1 MGGEK
6 KLSKTKKRDEKHSH
20 AHFGR
25 AHNHEHA
32 SNLPLAIG
40 LNLAFSIA
48 EFFFGALFGSAAIS
62 ADAVHDLGDAIL
74 LTITLILNKLSKKK
88 PTSVMSY
95 GYKRFAALGAF
106 LNAGVI
112 LWISYQM
119 MISLYYEL
127 TFPHLHPRVNVPGLM
142 IVSIVGIL
150 VNLFA
155 AARLHGSKNILDRT
169 VSLHLI
175 EDLLGWILTFLT
187 SVLISFSGL
196 HILDR
201 VASLCILLFISWGA
215 ISNAWGVLKILTQ
228 RAPSIKN
235 LNKIKKQILAID
247 GVLKIENIH
256 FWSLDGAEHILTA
269 RIFIKNLSKSAE
281 IRKEISNFLPDFQI
295 VDSTIEF
302 FEK

>member
-1 MGGEK
+1 MGGKSKISKEK
-6 KLSKTKKRDEKHSH
+6 KACKQAH
-20 AHFGR
+20 AHFGVV
-25 AHNHEHA
+25 HQHKKS

-40 LNLAFSIA
+40 LNLGFSIA
-48 EFFFGALFGSAAIS
+48 EFFFGTLFSSAAIS

-74 LTITLILNKLSKKK
+74 LTITLILNKLSNKK

-95 GYKRFAALGAF
+95 GYKRFAALGAL

-112 LWISYQM
+112 LWLSYTMAISV
-119 MISLYYEL
+119 YYEF
-127 TFPHLHPRVNVPGLM
+127 TFPHVHPYVNVPGLM
-142 IVSIVGIL
+142 IVSIGGIL

-155 AARLHGSKNILDRT
+155 ATRLYGSKNILDRT

-175 EDLLGWILTFLT
+175 EDLLGWILTFIT

-228 RAPSIKN
+228 RAPSIKK
-235 LNKIKKQILAID
+235 LNKIKKQILAVE

-256 FWSLDGAEHILTA
+256 FWSLDGAEHIFTA
-269 RIFIKNLSKSAE
+269 RIFVSNISRAAE
-281 IRKEISNFLPDFQI
+281 IRKKISHFLPDFQI
-295 VDSTIEF
+295 VDSTIEIL
-302 FEK
+302 EK

>member
-1 MGGEK
+1 MGGKGKFSKEK
-6 KLSKTKKRDEKHSH
+6 KAYKQVH
-20 AHFGR
+20 AHFGVV
-25 AHNHEHA
+25 HQHKKS

-40 LNLAFSIA
+40 LNLGFSIA
-48 EFFFGALFGSAAIS
+48 EFFFGTLFSSAAIS

-95 GYKRFAALGAF
+95 GYKRFAALGAL

-112 LWISYQM
+112 LWLSYTM
-119 MISLYYEL
+119 AFSVYYEF
-127 TFPHLHPRVNVPGLM
+127 TFPHVHPYVNVPGLM

-155 AARLHGSKNILDRT
+155 AARLYGSKNILDRT

-175 EDLLGWILTFLT
+175 EDLLGWILTFIT

-235 LNKIKKQILAID
+235 LNKIKKQILAVE

-256 FWSLDGAEHILTA
+256 FWSLDGAEHIFTA
-269 RIFIKNLSKSAE
+269 RIFVSDISRAAK
-281 IRKEISNFLPDFQI
+281 IRKKISHFLPDFQI
-295 VDSTIEF
+295 IDSTIEIL
-302 FEK
+302 EK

>member
-1 MGGEK
+1 MGGKAKFSKEK
-6 KLSKTKKRDEKHSH
+6 NACKQVH
-20 AHFGR
+20 AHFGM
-25 AHNHEHA
+25 AHNHKKS

-40 LNLAFSIA
+40 LNLGFSIA
-48 EFFFGALFGSAAIS
+48 EFFFGTLFSSAAIS

-95 GYKRFAALGAF
+95 GYKRFAALGAL

-112 LWISYQM
+112 LWLSYTMAISV
-119 MISLYYEL
+119 YYEF
-127 TFPHLHPRVNVPGLM
+127 TFPHVHPYVNVPGLM

-155 AARLHGSKNILDRT
+155 ATRLHGSKNILDRT

-175 EDLLGWILTFLT
+175 EDLLGWILTFIT

-235 LNKIKKQILAID
+235 LNKIKKQILAVE

-256 FWSLDGAEHILTA
+256 FWSLDGAEHIFTA
-269 RIFIKNLSKSAE
+269 RIFVSDISRATK
-281 IRKEISNFLPDFQI
+281 IRKKISHFLPDFQI
-295 VDSTIEF
+295 IDSTIEIL
-302 FEK
+302 EK

>member
-1 MGGEK
+1 MGGRGKFSKEK
-6 KLSKTKKRDEKHSH
+6 KACKQVH
-20 AHFGR
+20 AHFGGV
-25 AHNHEHA
+25 HDHENP
-32 SNLPLAIG
+32 SNLPIAIC
-40 LNLAFSIA
+40 LNLGFSIL
-48 EFFFGALFGSAAIS
+48 EFFFGSLFGSAAIS

-74 LTITLILNKLSKKK
+74 LTITLILNKLSNKK

-95 GYKRFAALGAF
+95 GYKRFAALGAL

-112 LWISYQM
+112 LWLSYTMAISV
-119 MISLYYEL
+119 YYEF
-127 TFPHLHPRVNVPGLM
+127 TFPHVHPYVNVPGLM

-155 AARLHGSKNILDRT
+155 AARLYGSKNILDRT

-175 EDLLGWILTFLT
+175 EDLLGWILTFIT

-215 ISNAWGVLKILTQ
+215 ISNAWGILKILTQ

-235 LNKIKKQILAID
+235 LNKIKKQILAIE

-256 FWSLDGAEHILTA
+256 FWSLDGAEHIFTA
-269 RIFIKNLSKSAE
+269 RIFVSDISRATE
-281 IRKEISNFLPDFQI
+281 IRKKISHFLPDFQI
-295 VDSTIEF
+295 VDSTIEIL
-302 FEK
+302 EK

>member
-1 MGGEK
+1 MGGKAKFSKEK
-6 KLSKTKKRDEKHSH
+6 NACKQVH
-20 AHFGR
+20 AHFGI
-25 AHNHEHA
+25 AHNHKKS

-40 LNLAFSIA
+40 LNLGFSIA
-48 EFFFGALFGSAAIS
+48 EFFFGTLFSSAAIS

-74 LTITLILNKLSKKK
+74 LTITLILNKLSNKK

-95 GYKRFAALGAF
+95 GYKRFAALGAL

-112 LWISYQM
+112 LWLSYIMAISV
-119 MISLYYEL
+119 YYEF
-127 TFPHLHPRVNVPGLM
+127 TFPHVHPYVNVPGLM

-155 AARLHGSKNILDRT
+155 VARLYGSKNILDRT

-175 EDLLGWILTFLT
+175 EDLLGWILTFIT

-235 LNKIKKQILAID
+235 LNKIKKQILAVE

-256 FWSLDGAEHILTA
+256 FWSLDGAEHVFTA
-269 RIFIKNLSKSAE
+269 RIFVSDISRATE
-281 IRKEISNFLPDFQI
+281 IRKKISHFLSDFQI
-295 VDSTIEF
+295 VDSTIEIL
-302 FEK
+302 EK

>member
-1 MGGEK
+1 MGGKAKFSKEK
-6 KLSKTKKRDEKHSH
+6 NACKQVH
-20 AHFGR
+20 AHFGI
-25 AHNHEHA
+25 AHNHKKS

-40 LNLAFSIA
+40 LNLGFSIA
-48 EFFFGALFGSAAIS
+48 EFFFGTLFSSAAIS

-95 GYKRFAALGAF
+95 GYKRFAALGAL

-112 LWISYQM
+112 LWLSYTMAISV
-119 MISLYYEL
+119 YYEF
-127 TFPHLHPRVNVPGLM
+127 TFPHVHPYVNVPGLM
-142 IVSIVGIL
+142 IVSIAGIL

-155 AARLHGSKNILDRT
+155 AARLYGSKNILDRT

-175 EDLLGWILTFLT
+175 EDLLGWILTFIT

-235 LNKIKKQILAID
+235 LNKIKKQILAIE

-256 FWSLDGAEHILTA
+256 FWSLDGAEHIFTA
-269 RIFIKNLSKSAE
+269 RIFVSDISRATE
-281 IRKEISNFLPDFQI
+281 IRKKISHFLPDFQI
-295 VDSTIEF
+295 VDSTIEIL
-302 FEK
+302 EK

>member
-1 MGGEK
+1 MGGKGKFSKEK
-6 KLSKTKKRDEKHSH
+6 NACKQVH
-20 AHFGR
+20 AHFGTV
-25 AHNHEHA
+25 HDHKKS

-40 LNLAFSIA
+40 LNLGFSIA
-48 EFFFGALFGSAAIS
+48 EFFFGTLFSSAAIS

-74 LTITLILNKLSKKK
+74 LTITLILNKLSNKK

-95 GYKRFAALGAF
+95 GYKRFAALGAL

-112 LWISYQM
+112 LWLSYIMAISV
-119 MISLYYEL
+119 YYEF
-127 TFPHLHPRVNVPGLM
+127 TFPHVHPYVNVPGLM

-155 AARLHGSKNILDRT
+155 VARLYGSKNILDRT

-175 EDLLGWILTFLT
+175 EDLLGWILTFIT

-196 HILDR
+196 HILDL

-235 LNKIKKQILAID
+235 LNKIKKQILAVE

-256 FWSLDGAEHILTA
+256 FWSLDGAEHVFTA
-269 RIFIKNLSKSAE
+269 RIFVSDISRATE
-281 IRKEISNFLPDFQI
+281 IRKKISHFLPDFQI

-302 FEK
+302 LEK

>member
-1 MGGEK
+1 MGGKVKFSKEK
-6 KLSKTKKRDEKHSH
+6 NACKQVH
-20 AHFGR
+20 AHFGMV
-25 AHNHEHA
+25 HDHKKS

-40 LNLAFSIA
+40 LNLGFSIA
-48 EFFFGALFGSAAIS
+48 EFFFGTLFSSAAIS

-74 LTITLILNKLSKKK
+74 LTITLILNKLSNKK

-95 GYKRFAALGAF
+95 GYKRFAALGAL

-112 LWISYQM
+112 LWLSYTMAISV
-119 MISLYYEL
+119 YYEF
-127 TFPHLHPRVNVPGLM
+127 TFPHVHPYVNVPGLM

-155 AARLHGSKNILDRT
+155 AARLYGSKNIIDRT

-175 EDLLGWILTFLT
+175 EDLLGWILTFVT
-187 SVLISFSGL
+187 SFLISFSGL

-228 RAPSIKN
+228 RAPSIKK
-235 LNKIKKQILAID
+235 LNKIKKQILAVE

-256 FWSLDGAEHILTA
+256 FWSLDGAEHIFTA
-269 RIFIKNLSKSAE
+269 RIFVSNISRAAE
-281 IRKEISNFLPDFQI
+281 IRKKISHFLPDFQI
-295 VDSTIEF
+295 VESTIEF
-302 FEK
+302 LEK

>member
-1 MGGEK
+1 MGGKGKFSKEK
-6 KLSKTKKRDEKHSH
+6 NACKQVH
-20 AHFGR
+20 AHFGM
-25 AHNHEHA
+25 AHNHKKS

-40 LNLAFSIA
+40 LNLGFLIA
-48 EFFFGALFGSAAIS
+48 EFFFGTLFSSAAIS
-62 ADAVHDLGDAIL
+62 ADAVHDLGDAIV

-95 GYKRFAALGAF
+95 GYKRFAALGAL

-112 LWISYQM
+112 LWLSCTIAISV
-119 MISLYYEL
+119 YYEF
-127 TFPHLHPRVNVPGLM
+127 TFPHVHPYVNVPGLM

-155 AARLHGSKNILDRT
+155 AARLYGSKNILDRT

-175 EDLLGWILTFLT
+175 EDLLGWTLTFIT

-228 RAPSIKN
+228 RAPSIKK
-235 LNKIKKQILAID
+235 LNKIKKQILAVE

-256 FWSLDGAEHILTA
+256 FWSLDGAEHIFTA
-269 RIFIKNLSKSAE
+269 RIFVSDISRATE
-281 IRKEISNFLPDFQI
+281 IRKKISHFLPDFQI
-295 VDSTIEF
+295 VDSTIEIL
-302 FEK
+302 EK

>member
-1 MGGEK
+1 MGGKDKISKEK
-6 KLSKTKKRDEKHSH
+6 KACKQAH
-20 AHFGR
+20 AHFGVV
-25 AHNHEHA
+25 HHHKKS

-40 LNLAFSIA
+40 LNLGFSIA
-48 EFFFGALFGSAAIS
+48 EFFFGALFSSAAIS

-74 LTITLILNKLSKKK
+74 LTITLILSKLSKKK

-95 GYKRFAALGAF
+95 GYKRFAALGAL

-112 LWISYQM
+112 LWLSYTMAISV
-119 MISLYYEL
+119 YYEF
-127 TFPHLHPRVNVPGLM
+127 TFPHVHPYVNVPGLM
-142 IVSIVGIL
+142 IVSIAGIL

-155 AARLHGSKNILDRT
+155 ATRLYGSKNILDRT

-175 EDLLGWILTFLT
+175 EDLLGWILTFIT

-235 LNKIKKQILAID
+235 LNKIKKQILAVE

-256 FWSLDGAEHILTA
+256 FWSLDGAEHIFTA
-269 RIFIKNLSKSAE
+269 RVFVSDISRATK
-281 IRKEISNFLPDFQI
+281 IRKEISHFLPDFQI
-295 VDSTIEF
+295 VDSTIEIL
-302 FEK
+302 EK

>member
-1 MGGEK
+1 MGGKAKFSKEK
-6 KLSKTKKRDEKHSH
+6 KACKQMH
-20 AHFGR
+20 AHFGM
-25 AHNHEHA
+25 AHNHKKS

-40 LNLAFSIA
+40 LNLGFSIA
-48 EFFFGALFGSAAIS
+48 EFFFGTLFSSAAIS

-74 LTITLILNKLSKKK
+74 LTITLILNKLSNKK

-95 GYKRFAALGAF
+95 GYKRFAALGAL

-112 LWISYQM
+112 LWLSYTMAISV
-119 MISLYYEL
+119 YYEF
-127 TFPHLHPRVNVPGLM
+127 TFPHVHPYVNVPGLM
-142 IVSIVGIL
+142 IVSIGGIL

-155 AARLHGSKNILDRT
+155 ATRLYGSKNILDRT
-169 VSLHLI
+169 ISLHLI
-175 EDLLGWILTFLT
+175 EDLLGWILTFIT

-235 LNKIKKQILAID
+235 LNKIKKQILAVE

-256 FWSLDGAEHILTA
+256 FWSLDGAEHIFTA
-269 RIFIKNLSKSAE
+269 RIFVNDISRATE
-281 IRKEISNFLPDFQI
+281 IRKKISHFLPDFQI
-295 VDSTIEF
+295 IDSTIEF
-302 FEK
+302 LEK

>member
-1 MGGEK
+1 MGGKVKFSKEK
-6 KLSKTKKRDEKHSH
+6 NACKQVH
-20 AHFGR
+20 AHFGMV
-25 AHNHEHA
+25 HDHKKS

-40 LNLAFSIA
+40 LNLGFSIA
-48 EFFFGALFGSAAIS
+48 EFFFGTLFSSAAIS

-95 GYKRFAALGAF
+95 GYKRFAALGAL

-112 LWISYQM
+112 LWLSYTMAISV
-119 MISLYYEL
+119 YYEF
-127 TFPHLHPRVNVPGLM
+127 TFPHVHPYVNVPGLM
-142 IVSIVGIL
+142 IVSIAGIL

-155 AARLHGSKNILDRT
+155 AARLYGSKNILDRT
-169 VSLHLI
+169 VLLHLI
-175 EDLLGWILTFLT
+175 EDLLGWILTFIT

-215 ISNAWGVLKILTQ
+215 ISNTWGVLKILTQ
-228 RAPSIKN
+228 RAPSIKK
-235 LNKIKKQILAID
+235 LNKIKKQILAVE

-256 FWSLDGAEHILTA
+256 FWSLDGAEHIFTA
-269 RIFIKNLSKSAE
+269 RIFVSNISRAAE
-281 IRKEISNFLPDFQI
+281 IRKKISHFLPDFQI
-295 VDSTIEF
+295 VDSTIEIL
-302 FEK
+302 EK

>member
-1 MGGEK
+1 MGGKVKFSKEK
-6 KLSKTKKRDEKHSH
+6 NACKQVH
-20 AHFGR
+20 AHFR
-25 AHNHEHA
+25 IAHNHKKS

-40 LNLAFSIA
+40 LNLGFSIA
-48 EFFFGALFGSAAIS
+48 EFFFGTLFSSAAIS

-74 LTITLILNKLSKKK
+74 LTIALILNKLSKKK

-95 GYKRFAALGAF
+95 GYKRFAALGAL

-112 LWISYQM
+112 LWLSYTMAISV
-119 MISLYYEL
+119 YYEF
-127 TFPHLHPRVNVPGLM
+127 TFPHVHPYVNVPGLM

-150 VNLFA
+150 VNLLA
-155 AARLHGSKNILDRT
+155 ATRLYGSKNILDRT

-175 EDLLGWILTFLT
+175 EDLLGWILTFIT

-228 RAPSIKN
+228 RAPSIKK
-235 LNKIKKQILAID
+235 LNKIKKQILAVE

-256 FWSLDGAEHILTA
+256 FWSLDGAEHIFTA
-269 RIFIKNLSKSAE
+269 RIFVSDISRATE
-281 IRKEISNFLPDFQI
+281 IRKKISHFLPDFQI
-295 VDSTIEF
+295 VDSTIEIL
-302 FEK
+302 EK

>member
-1 MGGEK
+1 MGGKGKFSKEK
-6 KLSKTKKRDEKHSH
+6 NACKQVH
-20 AHFGR
+20 AHFGM
-25 AHNHEHA
+25 AHNHKKS

-40 LNLAFSIA
+40 LNLVFSIA
-48 EFFFGALFGSAAIS
+48 EFFFGTLFSSAAIS

-95 GYKRFAALGAF
+95 GYKRFAALGAL

-112 LWISYQM
+112 LWLSYTMAISV
-119 MISLYYEL
+119 YYEF
-127 TFPHLHPRVNVPGLM
+127 TFPHVHPYVNVPGLM
-142 IVSIVGIL
+142 IVSIAGIL

-155 AARLHGSKNILDRT
+155 AARLYGSKNILDRT

-175 EDLLGWILTFLT
+175 EDLLGWILTFIT

-215 ISNAWGVLKILTQ
+215 ISNAWAVLKILTQ

-235 LNKIKKQILAID
+235 LNKIKKQILAVE

-256 FWSLDGAEHILTA
+256 FWSLDGAEHIFTA
-269 RIFIKNLSKSAE
+269 RIFVSDISRATE
-281 IRKEISNFLPDFQI
+281 IRKKISHFLPDFQI
-295 VDSTIEF
+295 VDSTIEIL
-302 FEK
+302 EK

>member
-1 MGGEK
+1 MGGKSKISKEK
-6 KLSKTKKRDEKHSH
+6 KACKQAH
-20 AHFGR
+20 AHFGVV
-25 AHNHEHA
+25 HQHKKS

-40 LNLAFSIA
+40 LNLGFSIA
-48 EFFFGALFGSAAIS
+48 EFFFGTLFSSAAIS

-74 LTITLILNKLSKKK
+74 ITITLILNKLSNKK

-95 GYKRFAALGAF
+95 GYKRFAALGAL

-112 LWISYQM
+112 LWLSYTMAISV
-119 MISLYYEL
+119 YYEF
-127 TFPHLHPRVNVPGLM
+127 TFPHVHPYVNVPGLM
-142 IVSIVGIL
+142 IVSIGGIL

-155 AARLHGSKNILDRT
+155 ATRLYGSKNILDRT

-175 EDLLGWILTFLT
+175 EDLLGWILTFIT

-235 LNKIKKQILAID
+235 LNKIKKQILAIE

-256 FWSLDGAEHILTA
+256 FWSLDGAEHIFTA
-269 RIFIKNLSKSAE
+269 RIFVSDISRATE
-281 IRKEISNFLPDFQI
+281 IRKKISHFLPDFQI
-295 VDSTIEF
+295 VDSTIEIL
-302 FEK
+302 EK

>member
-1 MGGEK
+1 MGGEAK
-6 KLSKTKKRDEKHSH
+6 FSKEKNACKQVH
-20 AHFGR
+20 AHFGM
-25 AHNHEHA
+25 AHNHKKS
-32 SNLPLAIG
+32 SNLQLAIG
-40 LNLAFSIA
+40 LNLGFSIA
-48 EFFFGALFGSAAIS
+48 EFFFGTLFSSAAIS

-95 GYKRFAALGAF
+95 GYKRFAALGAL

-112 LWISYQM
+112 LWLSYTMAISV
-119 MISLYYEL
+119 YYEF
-127 TFPHLHPRVNVPGLM
+127 TFPHVHPYVNVPGLM
-142 IVSIVGIL
+142 IVSIAGIL

-155 AARLHGSKNILDRT
+155 AARLYGSKNILDRT

-175 EDLLGWILTFLT
+175 EDLLGWILTFIT

-235 LNKIKKQILAID
+235 LNKIKKQILAIE

-256 FWSLDGAEHILTA
+256 FWSLDGAEHVFSA
-269 RIFIKNLSKSAE
+269 RIFVNDFSKSVR
-281 IRKEISNFLPDFQI
+281 IRKEISNFLPEFQI
-295 VDSTIEF
+295 VDSTIEIL
-302 FEK
+302 EK

>member
-1 MGGEK
+1 MGGEAK
-6 KLSKTKKRDEKHSH
+6 FSKEKNACKQVH
-20 AHFGR
+20 AHFGM
-25 AHNHEHA
+25 AHNHKKS
-32 SNLPLAIG
+32 SNLQLAIG
-40 LNLAFSIA
+40 LNLGFSIA
-48 EFFFGALFGSAAIS
+48 EFFFGSLFSSAAIS

-88 PTSVMSY
+88 PTSAMSY
-95 GYKRFAALGAF
+95 GYKRFAALGAL

-112 LWISYQM
+112 LWLSYTMAISV
-119 MISLYYEL
+119 YYEF
-127 TFPHLHPRVNVPGLM
+127 TFPHVHPYVNVPGLM

-155 AARLHGSKNILDRT
+155 AARLYGSKNILDRT

-175 EDLLGWILTFLT
+175 EDLLGWILTFIT

-215 ISNAWGVLKILTQ
+215 ISNVWGVLKILTQ

-235 LNKIKKQILAID
+235 LNKIKKQILAIE

-256 FWSLDGAEHILTA
+256 FWSLDGAEHIFTA
-269 RIFIKNLSKSAE
+269 RIFVSDISRATE
-281 IRKEISNFLPDFQI
+281 IRKKISIFLPDFQI
-295 VDSTIEF
+295 VDSTIEIL
-302 FEK
+302 EK

>member
-1 MGGEK
+1 MGGKSKISKEK
-6 KLSKTKKRDEKHSH
+6 KACKQAH
-20 AHFGR
+20 AHFGVV
-25 AHNHEHA
+25 HQHKKS

-40 LNLAFSIA
+40 LNLGFSIA
-48 EFFFGALFGSAAIS
+48 EFFFGTLFSSAAIS

-74 LTITLILNKLSKKK
+74 LTITLILNKLSNKK

-95 GYKRFAALGAF
+95 GYKRFAALGAL

-112 LWISYQM
+112 LWLSYTMAISV
-119 MISLYYEL
+119 YYEF
-127 TFPHLHPRVNVPGLM
+127 TFPHVHPYVNVPGLM
-142 IVSIVGIL
+142 IVSIGGIL

-155 AARLHGSKNILDRT
+155 ATRLYGSKNILDRT

-175 EDLLGWILTFLT
+175 EDLLGWILTFIT

-235 LNKIKKQILAID
+235 LNKIKKQILAIE

-256 FWSLDGAEHILTA
+256 FWSLDGAEHIFTA
-269 RIFIKNLSKSAE
+269 RIFVSDISRATE
-281 IRKEISNFLPDFQI
+281 IRKKISHFLPDFQI
-295 VDSTIEF
+295 VDSTIEIL
-302 FEK
+302 EK

>member
-1 MGGEK
+1 MGGKAKFSKEK
-6 KLSKTKKRDEKHSH
+6 NACKQVH
-20 AHFGR
+20 AHFGI
-25 AHNHEHA
+25 AHNHKKS

-40 LNLAFSIA
+40 LNLGFSIA
-48 EFFFGALFGSAAIS
+48 EFFFGTLFSSAAIL

-95 GYKRFAALGAF
+95 GYKRFAALGAL

-112 LWISYQM
+112 LWLSYTMAISV
-119 MISLYYEL
+119 YYEF
-127 TFPHLHPRVNVPGLM
+127 TFPHVHPYVNVPGLM
-142 IVSIVGIL
+142 IVSIGGIL

-155 AARLHGSKNILDRT
+155 AARLYGSKNILDRT

-175 EDLLGWILTFLT
+175 EDLLGWILTFIT

-215 ISNAWGVLKILTQ
+215 VSNTWGVLKILTQ
-228 RAPSIKN
+228 RAPSTKN
-235 LNKIKKQILAID
+235 LNKIKKQILAVE

-256 FWSLDGAEHILTA
+256 FWSLDGAEHIFTA
-269 RIFIKNLSKSAE
+269 RIFVSDISRATK
-281 IRKEISNFLPDFQI
+281 IRKKISHFLPDFQI
-295 VDSTIEF
+295 VDSTIEIL
-302 FEK
+302 EK

>member
-1 MGGEK
+1 MGGKSKISKEK
-6 KLSKTKKRDEKHSH
+6 KACKQVY
-20 AHFGR
+20 AHFGM
-25 AHNHEHA
+25 AHNHKKS

-40 LNLAFSIA
+40 LNLGFSIA
-48 EFFFGALFGSAAIS
+48 EFFFGTLFSSAAIS

-95 GYKRFAALGAF
+95 GYKRFAALGAL

-112 LWISYQM
+112 LWLSYTMAISV
-119 MISLYYEL
+119 YYEF
-127 TFPHLHPRVNVPGLM
+127 TFPHVHPYVNVPGLM

-155 AARLHGSKNILDRT
+155 AARLYGSKNILDRT

-175 EDLLGWILTFLT
+175 EDLLGWILTFIT

-235 LNKIKKQILAID
+235 LNKIKKQILAVE

-256 FWSLDGAEHILTA
+256 FWSLDGAEHVFTA
-269 RIFIKNLSKSAE
+269 RIFVSNISRATE
-281 IRKEISNFLPDFQI
+281 IRKKISHFLSNFQI
-295 VDSTIEF
+295 VDSTIEIL
-302 FEK
+302 EK

>member
-1 MGGEK
+1 MGGKVKFSKEK
-6 KLSKTKKRDEKHSH
+6 KACKQVH
-20 AHFGR
+20 AHFGT
-25 AHNHEHA
+25 AHNHEKS
-32 SNLPLAIG
+32 SNLSLAIG
-40 LNLAFSIA
+40 LNLGFSIA
-48 EFFFGALFGSAAIS
+48 EFFFGSLFSSAAIS

-88 PTSVMSY
+88 PTSAMSY
-95 GYKRFAALGAF
+95 GYKRFAALGAL

-112 LWISYQM
+112 LWLSCTMAISV
-119 MISLYYEL
+119 YYEF
-127 TFPHLHPRVNVPGLM
+127 TFPHVHPYVNVPGLM

-155 AARLHGSKNILDRT
+155 AARLYGSKNILDRT

-175 EDLLGWILTFLT
+175 EDLLGWILTFIT

-228 RAPSIKN
+228 RAPSTKN
-235 LNKIKKQILAID
+235 LNKIKKEILAVE

-256 FWSLDGAEHILTA
+256 FWSLDGAEHIFTA
-269 RIFIKNLSKSAE
+269 RIFVSDISRATE
-281 IRKEISNFLPDFQI
+281 IRKKISHFLPDFQI

-302 FEK
+302 LEK

>member
-1 MGGEK
+1 MGGEAK
-6 KLSKTKKRDEKHSH
+6 FSKEKNACKQVH
-20 AHFGR
+20 AHFGMV
-25 AHNHEHA
+25 HDHKKS

-40 LNLAFSIA
+40 LNLGFSIA
-48 EFFFGALFGSAAIS
+48 EFFFGTLFSSAAIS

-88 PTSVMSY
+88 PTSTMSY
-95 GYKRFAALGAF
+95 GYKRFAALGAL

-112 LWISYQM
+112 LWLSYTMAISV
-119 MISLYYEL
+119 YYEF
-127 TFPHLHPRVNVPGLM
+127 TFPHVHPYVNVPGLM

-155 AARLHGSKNILDRT
+155 ATRLYGSKNILDRT

-175 EDLLGWILTFLT
+175 EDLLGWILTFIT
-187 SVLISFSGL
+187 SVFISFSGL

-228 RAPSIKN
+228 RAPSIKK
-235 LNKIKKQILAID
+235 LNKIKKQILAVE

-256 FWSLDGAEHILTA
+256 FWSLDGAEHIFTA
-269 RIFIKNLSKSAE
+269 RIFVSDISRATE
-281 IRKEISNFLPDFQI
+281 IRKKISHFLPDFQI
-295 VDSTIEF
+295 IDSTIEF
-302 FEK
+302 VEK

>member
-1 MGGEK
+1 MGGKSKISKEK
-6 KLSKTKKRDEKHSH
+6 KACKQVY
-20 AHFGR
+20 AHFGM
-25 AHNHEHA
+25 AHNHKKS

-40 LNLAFSIA
+40 LNLGFSIA
-48 EFFFGALFGSAAIS
+48 EFFFGTLFSSAAIS

-95 GYKRFAALGAF
+95 GYKRFAALGAL

-112 LWISYQM
+112 LWLSCTMAISV
-119 MISLYYEL
+119 YYEF
-127 TFPHLHPRVNVPGLM
+127 TFPHVHPYVNVPGLM

-155 AARLHGSKNILDRT
+155 AARLYGSKNILDRT

-175 EDLLGWILTFLT
+175 EDLLGWILTFIT

-201 VASLCILLFISWGA
+201 MASLCILLFISWGA

-228 RAPSIKN
+228 RAPSIKK
-235 LNKIKKQILAID
+235 LNKIKKQILAIE

-256 FWSLDGAEHILTA
+256 FWSLDGAEHVFTA
-269 RIFIKNLSKSAE
+269 RIFVSDISRATE
-281 IRKEISNFLPDFQI
+281 IRKKISHFLPDFQI
-295 VDSTIEF
+295 VDSTIEIL
-302 FEK
+302 EK

>member
-1 MGGEK
+1 MGGKAKFSKEK
-6 KLSKTKKRDEKHSH
+6 NACKQVH
-20 AHFGR
+20 AHFGM
-25 AHNHEHA
+25 AHNHKKS

-40 LNLAFSIA
+40 LNLGFSIA
-48 EFFFGALFGSAAIS
+48 EFFFGTLFSSAAIS

-95 GYKRFAALGAF
+95 GYKRFAALGAL

-112 LWISYQM
+112 LWLSYTMAISV
-119 MISLYYEL
+119 YYEF
-127 TFPHLHPRVNVPGLM
+127 TFPHVHPYVNVPGLM

-155 AARLHGSKNILDRT
+155 AARLYGSKNILDRT

-175 EDLLGWILTFLT
+175 EDLLGWILTFTT

-201 VASLCILLFISWGA
+201 VASLCILLFISWGT

-228 RAPSIKN
+228 HVPSIKN
-235 LNKIKKQILAID
+235 LNKIKKQILAIE

-256 FWSLDGAEHILTA
+256 FWSLDGVEHIFTA
-269 RIFIKNLSKSAE
+269 RIFVSDISRATE
-281 IRKEISNFLPDFQI
+281 IRKKISHFLPDFQI
-295 VDSTIEF
+295 VDSTIEIL
-302 FEK
+302 EK

>member
-1 MGGEK
+1 MGGEAK
-6 KLSKTKKRDEKHSH
+6 FSKERNACKQVH
-20 AHFGR
+20 AHFGI
-25 AHNHEHA
+25 AHNHKKS

-40 LNLAFSIA
+40 LNLGFSIA
-48 EFFFGALFGSAAIS
+48 EFFFGTLFSSAAIS

-95 GYKRFAALGAF
+95 GYKRFAALGAL

-112 LWISYQM
+112 LWLSYTMAISV
-119 MISLYYEL
+119 YYEF
-127 TFPHLHPRVNVPGLM
+127 TFPHVHPYVNVPGLM
-142 IVSIVGIL
+142 IVSIAGIL

-155 AARLHGSKNILDRT
+155 AARLYGSKNILDRT

-175 EDLLGWILTFLT
+175 EDLLGWILTFIT

-201 VASLCILLFISWGA
+201 VASLCILLFISWEA

-228 RAPSIKN
+228 RAPSIKK
-235 LNKIKKQILAID
+235 LNKIKKQILAVE

-256 FWSLDGAEHILTA
+256 FWSLDGAEHIFTA
-269 RIFIKNLSKSAE
+269 RIFVSDISRATE
-281 IRKEISNFLPDFQI
+281 IRKKISHFLPDFQI
-295 VDSTIEF
+295 VDSTIEIL
-302 FEK
+302 EK

>member
-1 MGGEK
+1 MGGKVKFSKEK
-6 KLSKTKKRDEKHSH
+6 NACKQVH
-20 AHFGR
+20 AHFGMV
-25 AHNHEHA
+25 HDHKKS

-40 LNLAFSIA
+40 LNLGFSIA
-48 EFFFGALFGSAAIS
+48 EFFFGTLFSSAAIS

-74 LTITLILNKLSKKK
+74 LTITLILNKLSNKK

-95 GYKRFAALGAF
+95 GYKRFAALGAL

-112 LWISYQM
+112 LWLSYIMAISV
-119 MISLYYEL
+119 YYEF
-127 TFPHLHPRVNVPGLM
+127 TFPHVHPYVNVPGLM

-155 AARLHGSKNILDRT
+155 AARLYGSKNILDRT

-175 EDLLGWILTFLT
+175 EDLFGWILTFIT

-196 HILDR
+196 HMLDR

-235 LNKIKKQILAID
+235 LNKIKKQILAVE

-256 FWSLDGAEHILTA
+256 FWSLDGAEHIFTA
-269 RIFIKNLSKSAE
+269 RIFVSNISRAAE
-281 IRKEISNFLPDFQI
+281 IRKKISHFLPDFQI
-295 VDSTIEF
+295 VDSTIEIL
-302 FEK
+302 EK

>member
-1 MGGEK
+1 MGGKAKFSKEK
-6 KLSKTKKRDEKHSH
+6 NACKQVH
-20 AHFGR
+20 AHFGM
-25 AHNHEHA
+25 AHNHKKS

-40 LNLAFSIA
+40 LNLGFSIA
-48 EFFFGALFGSAAIS
+48 EFFFGTLFSSAAIS

-95 GYKRFAALGAF
+95 GYKRFVALGAL

-112 LWISYQM
+112 LWLSYTMAISV
-119 MISLYYEL
+119 YYEF
-127 TFPHLHPRVNVPGLM
+127 TFPHVHPYVNVPGLM

-155 AARLHGSKNILDRT
+155 AARLYGSKNILDRT
-169 VSLHLI
+169 VLLHLI
-175 EDLLGWILTFLT
+175 EDLLGWILTFVT

-228 RAPSIKN
+228 RAPSIKK
-235 LNKIKKQILAID
+235 LNKIKKQILAVE

-256 FWSLDGAEHILTA
+256 FWSLDGAEHIFTA
-269 RIFIKNLSKSAE
+269 RIFVGDISRATE
-281 IRKEISNFLPDFQI
+281 IRKKISHFLPDFQI
-295 VDSTIEF
+295 VDSTIEIL
-302 FEK
+302 EK

>member
-1 MGGEK
+1 MGGKVKFSKEK
-6 KLSKTKKRDEKHSH
+6 NACKQVH
-20 AHFGR
+20 AHFGMV
-25 AHNHEHA
+25 HDHKKS

-40 LNLAFSIA
+40 LNLGFSIA
-48 EFFFGALFGSAAIS
+48 EFFFGTLFSSAAIS

-74 LTITLILNKLSKKK
+74 LTITLILNKLSNKK

-95 GYKRFAALGAF
+95 GYKRFAALGAL

-112 LWISYQM
+112 LWLSYIMAISV
-119 MISLYYEL
+119 YYEF
-127 TFPHLHPRVNVPGLM
+127 TFPHVHPYVNVPGLM

-155 AARLHGSKNILDRT
+155 AARLYGSKNILDRT

-175 EDLLGWILTFLT
+175 EDLLGWILTFVT
-187 SVLISFSGL
+187 SFLISFSGL

-228 RAPSIKN
+228 RAPSIKK
-235 LNKIKKQILAID
+235 LNKIKKQILAVE

-256 FWSLDGAEHILTA
+256 FWSLDGAEHIFTA
-269 RIFIKNLSKSAE
+269 RIFVSNISRAAE
-281 IRKEISNFLPDFQI
+281 IRKKISHFLPDFQI
-295 VDSTIEF
+295 VDSTIEIL
-302 FEK
+302 EK

>member
-1 MGGEK
+1 MGGKSKISKEK
-6 KLSKTKKRDEKHSH
+6 KACKQAH
-20 AHFGR
+20 AHFGVV
-25 AHNHEHA
+25 HQHKKS
-32 SNLPLAIG
+32 SNLPLAIS
-40 LNLAFSIA
+40 LNLGFSIA
-48 EFFFGALFGSAAIS
+48 EFFFGSLFSSAAIS

-74 LTITLILNKLSKKK
+74 LTITLILNKLSNKK

-95 GYKRFAALGAF
+95 GYKRFAALGAL

-112 LWISYQM
+112 LWLSCTMAISV
-119 MISLYYEL
+119 YYEF
-127 TFPHLHPRVNVPGLM
+127 TFPHVHPYVNVPGLM

-155 AARLHGSKNILDRT
+155 AARLYGSKNILDRT

-175 EDLLGWILTFLT
+175 EDLLGWILTFVT

-235 LNKIKKQILAID
+235 LNKIKKQILAIE

-256 FWSLDGAEHILTA
+256 FWSLDGAEHVFTA
-269 RIFIKNLSKSAE
+269 RIFVSDISRATE
-281 IRKEISNFLPDFQI
+281 IRKKISHFLPDFQI
-295 VDSTIEF
+295 VDSTIEIL
-302 FEK
+302 EK

>member
-1 MGGEK
+1 MGGKGKFSKEK
-6 KLSKTKKRDEKHSH
+6 NACKQVH
-20 AHFGR
+20 AHFGM
-25 AHNHEHA
+25 AHNHKKS

-40 LNLAFSIA
+40 LNLGFLIA
-48 EFFFGALFGSAAIS
+48 EFFFGTLFSSAAIS
-62 ADAVHDLGDAIL
+62 ADAVHDLGDAIV

-95 GYKRFAALGAF
+95 GYKRFAALGAL

-112 LWISYQM
+112 LWLSCTIAISV
-119 MISLYYEL
+119 YYEF
-127 TFPHLHPRVNVPGLM
+127 TFPHVHPYVNVPGLM
-142 IVSIVGIL
+142 IVSIAGIL

-155 AARLHGSKNILDRT
+155 AARLYGSKNILDRT

-175 EDLLGWILTFLT
+175 EDLLGWILTFIT

-228 RAPSIKN
+228 RAPSIKK
-235 LNKIKKQILAID
+235 LNKIKKQILAVE

-256 FWSLDGAEHILTA
+256 FWSLDGAEHIFTA
-269 RIFIKNLSKSAE
+269 RIFVSDISRATE
-281 IRKEISNFLPDFQI
+281 IRKKISHFLPDFQI
-295 VDSTIEF
+295 VDSTIEIL
-302 FEK
+302 EK

>member
-1 MGGEK
+1 MGGEAK
-6 KLSKTKKRDEKHSH
+6 FSKEKNACKQVH
-20 AHFGR
+20 AHFGMT
-25 AHNHEHA
+25 HNHKKS
-32 SNLPLAIG
+32 SNLQLAIG
-40 LNLAFSIA
+40 LNLGFSIA
-48 EFFFGALFGSAAIS
+48 EFFFGTLFSSAAIS

-95 GYKRFAALGAF
+95 GYKRFAALGAL

-112 LWISYQM
+112 LWLSYTMAISV
-119 MISLYYEL
+119 YYEF
-127 TFPHLHPRVNVPGLM
+127 TFPHAHPYVNVPGLM
-142 IVSIVGIL
+142 IVSIGGIL
-150 VNLFA
+150 INLFA
-155 AARLHGSKNILDRT
+155 AIRLYGSKNILDRT

-175 EDLLGWILTFLT
+175 EDLLGWILTFIT

-196 HILDR
+196 HMLDR

-235 LNKIKKQILAID
+235 LNKIKKQILAVE

-256 FWSLDGAEHILTA
+256 FWSLDGAEHIFTA
-269 RIFIKNLSKSAE
+269 RIFVSDISRATK
-281 IRKEISNFLPDFQI
+281 IRKEISHFLPDFQI

-302 FEK
+302 LEK